1 MSLTFIRKYPAR
13 YALFDGRR
21 EVGWLSMQSIGL
33 CGFASAEEARNAG
46 VLAARALTRWL
57 GERRTS
63 DAALLQCSAGSAW
76 SSTAG
81 VNELGVPPPV
91 HVTRRHH
98 ARGGHAFEIPLPP
111 DTLFAIAVH
120 AVQVV
125 YNALRSHAASDVDTP
140 VGAAMGS
147 SAS

>member
-1 MSLTFIRKYPAR
+1 MSLTFIRKDPAR
-13 YALFDGRR
+13 YALLDGRR
-21 EVGWLSMQSIGL
+21 EVGWLSMHSIGL
-33 CGFASAEEARNAG
+33 CGFASAQEARSAG

-63 DAALLQCSAGSAW
+63 DAALMQCSASSAW

-81 VNELGVPPPV
+81 VNEVGGPPPV
-91 HVTRRHH
+91 HVTRRWH
-98 ARGGHAFEIPLPP
+98 ARGGYAFEIPLPP

-125 YNALRSHAASDVDTP
+125 YGALRSPAASDVDTP
-140 VGAAMGS
+140 VGAATGS